1 MSDKVAQ
8 DANALVEDQLH
19 KVIGKLEDRLEVD
32 VLAYS
37 GRIAYG
43 LDRIIRNSI
52 EWRKNQKPT
61 KRELAFFWFFRQMGR
76 SDCMKK
82 DMTLRSKENSERQ
95 SHVHQ
100 YVASY
105 LWSPWRS
112 IPACC
117 FVGGTTVFHGRLH
130 PNELKC
136 SACRSRDVIRF
147 GCKERRFKL
156 LPVGSRKV
164 ELVVAI
170 PRLQCKHCGTIR
182 QPRLVFAEPK
192 KHYSRSLE
200 RFVIDLCHVAS
211 IQDVAALT
219 GLSWDTVKAI
229 HKQHLQ
235 RQYRSFDLQPVRH
248 IAIDEIY
255 LGKKRKFLTLVA
267 DLASGRVLHV
277 GQGKGKAALSGFWRR
292 LKRSKAHIE
301 AVATDMASGYMAAVL
316 EHLPEADLVLD
327 HFHLVKWFNEK
338 LTTLRRQ
345 LYREADALGKATLK
359 GSRWLLLKAPENLKR
374 HSDEKKDE
382 RSRLE
387 AALDLNQPLATAY
400 YMKERLRLLFRSS
413 DRKTAQTELTAWIK
427 EAAASGI
434 RILKDTARKLLAW
447 KPFILNWHKHHISTG
462 KLEAINRKIGTLQR
476 NAYGYRDDEYLKLRI
491 FNLHNTTYAL
501 TG

>member
-1 MSDKVAQ
+1 
-8 DANALVEDQLH
+8 
-19 KVIGKLEDRLEVD
+19 
-32 VLAYS
+32 
-37 GRIAYG
+37 
-43 LDRIIRNSI
+43 
-52 EWRKNQKPT
+52 
-61 KRELAFFWFFRQMGR
+61 
-76 SDCMKK
+76 MKK
-82 DMTLRSKENSERQ
+82 DMALESEENSERQ
-95 SHVHQ
+95 SHVHEC
-100 YVASY
+100 VVSY

-112 IPACC
+112 ISACC
-117 FVGGTTVFHGRLH
+117 FVGGKTVFHGGLH

-136 SACRSRDVIRF
+136 GTCQSRDVIRF
-147 GCKERRFKL
+147 GHKERRFKL

-164 ELVVAI
+164 ELVVEI
-170 PRLQCKHCGTIR
+170 PRLQCKHCGSIR

-235 RQYRSFDLQPVRH
+235 RTYKSFGLKDVRA

-255 LGKKRKFLTLVA
+255 LGKKRKYLTLVA

-292 LKRSKAHIE
+292 LKRSKAYIE

-338 LTTLRRQ
+338 LSTLRRQ
-345 LYREADALGKATLK
+345 LYREADTLGKVTLK
-359 GSRWLLLKAPENLKR
+359 GSRWLLLKAPENLKS
-374 HSDEKKDE
+374 HSDPKKDE
-382 RSRLE
+382 RSRLQS
-387 AALDLNQPLATAY
+387 ALDLNQPLATAY
-400 YMKERLRLLFRSS
+400 YMKERLRLLFQSP
-413 DRKTAQTELTAWIK
+413 DRETASIELTAWID

-434 RILKDTARKLLAW
+434 RILKDAARKLRAW
-447 KPFILNWHKHHISTG
+447 KPFILNGHKHRISTG

-501 TG
+501 AG

>member
-1 MSDKVAQ
+1 
-8 DANALVEDQLH
+8 
-19 KVIGKLEDRLEVD
+19 
-32 VLAYS
+32 
-37 GRIAYG
+37 
-43 LDRIIRNSI
+43 
-52 EWRKNQKPT
+52 
-61 KRELAFFWFFRQMGR
+61 
-76 SDCMKK
+76 MKK

-491 FNLHNTTYAL
+491 FNLHNTTYPFAGRTL
-501 TG
+501 FLW